1 MQPHGEAIYAI
12 APPVGGTRA
21 HLVRVACVLL
31 FAFTSAGVLPGSAV
45 AATPE
50 TPPQSTAGASNGGV
64 ATATTGGTVSIGEIT
79 TGVNTGNS
87 ITTGDISGSADITG
101 GEIAYPTDVNISQ
114 EIAPPIAD
122 ASGGDAGQ
130 AQGAPSDGQV
140 DVNIDNTDKNVN
152 NNKSKSSST
161 INTGG

>member
-1 MQPHGEAIYAI
+1 MQPHGDAIYAG
-12 APPVGGTRA
+12 APQAVRIRA
-21 HLVRVACVLL
+21 LLVRVACVLVL
-31 FAFTSAGVLPGSAV
+31 AITSAGVLPSGAA

-64 ATATTGGTVSIGEIT
+64 ATATTGGNVSIGEIT

-101 GEIAYPTDVNISQ
+101 GEIAYPTDVNVSLQ
-114 EIAPPIAD
+114 TGPPIAD
-122 ASGGDAGQ
+122 ASGGDGGQ
-130 AQGAPSDGQV
+130 ATGAPPGDQV

-152 NNKSKSSST
+152 DNRSKASST
-161 INTGG
+161 INTG